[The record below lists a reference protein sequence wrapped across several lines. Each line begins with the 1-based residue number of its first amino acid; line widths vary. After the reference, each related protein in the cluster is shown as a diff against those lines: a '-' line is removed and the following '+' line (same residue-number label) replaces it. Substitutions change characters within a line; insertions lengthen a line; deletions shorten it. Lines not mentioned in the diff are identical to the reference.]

1 MPLIVLTKI
10 SQYWVLALKTSS
22 VEKVPC
28 TNFPQET
35 VKITKIEGCERRK
48 RSR

>member
-1 MPLIVLTKI
+1 M
-10 SQYWVLALKTSS
+10 YWVLALKTSS
-22 VEKVPC
+22 AKKIPH

-35 VKITKIEGCERRK
+35 VKINEIEGYESRK